1 MVFCKIPEGWW
12 GPTITADTPIESVFI
27 GGQNHYYYI
36 KEEKVNLAAEIEAQ
50 KAKEAAGATAAEA
63 FADSE
68 LEEPMVDIT
77 FEAYK
82 NRNDVISENINAEAE
97 PEGSWFF
104 RKEVI
109 PAGSFKHKKFSL
121 LGSVGTV
128 TDVTE
133 KYSADH
139 VTSLDGLSKKN
150 TQQYGFN
157 DLFVVEG
164 LGNSPSIVLTPPKEP
179 ESGVPVKH
187 SNVSGFGNIERHAL
201 KSRALGHGNPMTYST
216 EQKLGSLQ
224 PMQVAPMGSIKDTLG
239 EEIFDPLVSTVKTAF
254 YITAGV
260 AAGYALLRLYPTLK
274 DISTSSEN
282 AKASKIRRQREEL
295 GLINDLAKT
304 KTSTA

>member
-1 MVFCKIPEGWW
+1 
-12 GPTITADTPIESVFI
+12 
-27 GGQNHYYYI
+27 
-36 KEEKVNLAAEIEAQ
+36 
-50 KAKEAAGATAAEA
+50 
-63 FADSE
+63 
-68 LEEPMVDIT
+68 MVDIT

-157 DLFVVEG
+157 ELFVVEG
-164 LGNSPSIVLTPPKEP
+164 LGNSPSMVLTPPKEP

-201 KSRALGHGNPMTYST
+201 KSRALGYGNPMTYTT

-224 PMQVAPMGSIKDTLG
+224 PTQVAPMGNLIKDTLG
-239 EEIFDPLVSTVKTAF
+239 EEIFDPMVSTVKTGF
-254 YITAGV
+254 YIAAGV
-260 AAGYALLRLYPTLK
+260 AAGYALLKLYPTIN
-274 DISTSSEN
+274 DIRASSDRRKEQ
-282 AKASKIRRQREEL
+282 KIRRQRAEL

-304 KTSTA
+304 TSTA